1 VSLLGADGK
10 AVKIDGRGFDHFS
23 SP

>member
-1 VSLLGADGK
+1 VSLLDADGK

-23 SP
+23 AP